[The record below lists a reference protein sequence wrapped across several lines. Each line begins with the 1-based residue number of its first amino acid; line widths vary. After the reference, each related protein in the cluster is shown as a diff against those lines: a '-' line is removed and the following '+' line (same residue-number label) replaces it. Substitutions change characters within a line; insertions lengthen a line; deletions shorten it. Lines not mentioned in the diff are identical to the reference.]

1 MTMLIKES
9 GPAQP
14 NKKPALKNIKI
25 NDAVFDIVEFFYPRP
40 DNFPQ
45 VLPLY
50 MRPQDIM
57 NVMNCSEDEAYKLFK
72 EIQNYY
78 GEEYEYIRVLIPHFC
93 NYMGVDELW
102 IHLFLASLNPHKQF
116 YQQQTTVTQPGNV
129 SITREQPSKLAQAI
143 ENLKNGVTV
152 SRETLKER
160 AKMWELLNPLGELMA
175 KRISPY
181 RVVIYADEVAAI
193 LRMHLRTA
201 QKILQDIRKEANMPK
216 KSHVSIK
223 KFCHFY
229 FRDEAAE
236 EEKEIRKALNIMYGE
251 DNDEE

>member
-1 MTMLIKES
+1 MTLQIKKS
-9 GPAQP
+9 GSAQP

-25 NDAVFDIVEFFYPRP
+25 DDAVFDIVEYFYPRP
-40 DNFPQ
+40 DDFPQ

-57 NVMNCSEDEAYKLFK
+57 NIMNCSEDEAYKLFK
-72 EIQNYY
+72 EIQTHY

-93 NYMGVDELW
+93 DYMEVDEIW
-102 IHLFLASLNPHKQF
+102 IHLFLASLNPHKQLDL
-116 YQQQTTVTQPGNV
+116 QQTSVRQPGNV
-129 SITREQPSKLAQAI
+129 SISREQPSKLAQAI
-143 ENLKNGVTV
+143 ESFKNGITV
-152 SRETLKER
+152 SLETLRER
-160 AKMWELLNPLGELMA
+160 VKMWELLNPQGELMA

-181 RVVIYADEVAAI
+181 RVVIYADEIAAI
-193 LRMHLRTA
+193 LRMNLRTA
-201 QKILQDIRKEANMPK
+201 QKILRDIRKEAKMPK

-229 FRDEAAE
+229 FYENAAE